1 MVVMEGDLMQHYKC
15 YKATIQVVSKSEGS
29 LGKWIR
35 EYEKL
40 QEDGPTPSKFTW
52 IL

>member
-1 MVVMEGDLMQHYKC
+1 MAVMEGGLMRHCKS

-29 LGKWIR
+29 LVKWNW
-35 EYEKL
+35 EYEKP

-52 IL
+52 IS